1 MMTIDLSSCY
11 LGIEFGSTRIKAVLI
26 SSDYVPLASGGY
38 TWADHLESGYWSYTM
53 DEVKKGLRSCYAE
66 LKKEVRDRYGVV
78 INKVGAIGISAMM
91 HGYLPFDM
99 NWELLTPFRTWRN
112 TTTGEAAEKLTELFS
127 FNIPQRWSVAHLYQA
142 ILNKEDH
149 VARISY
155 LTTLSGYVHY
165 LLTSENVL
173 GVGDASG
180 MFPIDSGTC
189 CYDSVMASK
198 FKALTGLDILKILP
212 NVLKA
217 GDDAGSLTAEGAL
230 LLDEDGDLEIG
241 IPFAPPEGDAGTGM
255 TATDSVRERTGNV
268 SAGTSIFS
276 MVVLEKMLNA
286 VHPEID
292 MVTTPT
298 GKPVAMVHCNNCTTD
313 MNSYVS
319 IIREAVELM
328 GGNSD
333 LDEIYR
339 LLYKKCL
346 EGELDAGAYTVYNYI
361 SGEPVVGLN
370 DGKPIIVR
378 RADKPA
384 RLADFVRAHLYSA
397 LAALAYGMSILRD
410 EGVKIDRLMGH
421 GGLFRHPVTGA
432 KFLASAV
439 DASVYTMKTAGEGG
453 PYGMALLAAYRIRG
467 KGLSLED
474 FLEEKVFKDA
484 EGSRM
489 DPLENEVKGF
499 KVYLD
504 RFLKGL
510 DVEKSAI
517 RCF

>member
-1 MMTIDLSSCY
+1 MELKLESCY

-26 SSDYVPLASGGY
+26 SSEYIPLASGGY
-38 TWADHLESGYWSYTM
+38 TWSDHLESGYWSYSM
-53 DEVKKGLRSCYAE
+53 AEVEKGLRSCYAA
-66 LKKEVRDRYGVV
+66 LKKEVKEKYGVTLTTC
-78 INKVGAIGISAMM
+78 GAIGISAMM
-91 HGYLPFDM
+91 HGYLPFDE
-99 NWELLTPFRTWRN
+99 NGRLLTPFRTWRN
-112 TTTGEAAEKLTELFS
+112 TTTGEAAERLTALFS
-127 FNIPQRWSVAHLYQA
+127 FNVPQRWSIAHLYQA
-142 ILNKEDH
+142 MLNNEQH
-149 VARISY
+149 VKDISY
-155 LTTLSGYVHY
+155 LTTLAGYVHHK
-165 LLTSENVL
+165 LTGRNVL

-180 MFPIDSGTC
+180 MFPIDSEKC
-189 CYDSVMASK
+189 DYDFSMADK
-198 FKALTGLDILKILP
+198 FEQLVHIDVRKIMP
-212 NVLKA
+212 KVLKA
-217 GDDAGSLTAEGAL
+217 GDDAGFLTREGAL
-230 LLDEDGDLEIG
+230 LIDPDGDLKEG

-276 MVVLEKMLNA
+276 MVVLEKMLST

-292 MVTTPT
+292 LVTTPS

-319 IIREAVELM
+319 IIQEAVELM

-346 EGELDAGAYTVYNYI
+346 EGDLDAGAFTVYNYI

-370 DGKPIIVR
+370 DGKPVIIR
-378 RADKPA
+378 RADRPA

-397 LAALAYGMSILRD
+397 LAALAYGMSILQD

-432 KFLASAV
+432 KFLSS
-439 DASVYTMKTAGEGG
+439 SVNATVFTLETAGEGG
-453 PYGMALLAAYRIRG
+453 PYGMAILAAYRVSG
-467 KGLSLED
+467 KGKTLED
-474 FLEEKVFKDA
+474 FLDDEVFRDA
-484 EGSRM
+484 KGSRM
-489 DPLENEVKGF
+489 DPVKEEVEGF
-499 KVYLD
+499 RVYLK
-504 RFLKGL
+504 RFLDGL
-510 DVEKSAI
+510 DVEKEAV

>member
-91 HGYLPFDM
+91 HGYLPFDK

-180 MFPIDSGTC
+180 MFPIDSDTC
-189 CYDSVMASK
+189 GYDSVMASK
-198 FKALTGLDILKILP
+198 FKALTGLDILEILP

-384 RLADFVRAHLYSA
+384 SLADFVRAHLYSA

-474 FLEEKVFKDA
+474 FLDEKVFKDA

-489 DPLENEVKGF
+489 DPLESEVKGF
-499 KVYLD
+499 KAYLD

>member
-1 MMTIDLSSCY
+1 MTIDLSSCY

-38 TWADHLESGYWSYTM
+38 TWADHLESGYWAYTM

-91 HGYLPFDM
+91 HGYLPFDK

-142 ILNKEDH
+142 MLNKEDH

-180 MFPIDSGTC
+180 MFPIDSDTC
-189 CYDSVMASK
+189 GYDSVMASK

-276 MVVLEKMLNA
+276 MVVLEKMLSA
-286 VHPEID
+286 VYPEID

-384 RLADFVRAHLYSA
+384 RL
-397 LAALAYGMSILRD
+397 LR
-410 EGVKIDRLMGH
+410 
-421 GGLFRHPVTGA
+421 
-432 KFLASAV
+432 
-439 DASVYTMKTAGEGG
+439 
-453 PYGMALLAAYRIRG
+453 MACQ
-467 KGLSLED
+467 
-474 FLEEKVFKDA
+474 F
-484 EGSRM
+484 
-489 DPLENEVKGF
+489 
-499 KVYLD
+499 
-504 RFLKGL
+504 
-510 DVEKSAI
+510 
-517 RCF
+517 

>member
-1 MMTIDLSSCY
+1 MELKLESCY

-26 SSDYVPLASGGY
+26 SSEYIPLASGGY
-38 TWADHLESGYWSYTM
+38 TWSDHLESGYWSYSM
-53 DEVKKGLRSCYAE
+53 AEVEKGLRSCYAA
-66 LKKEVRDRYGVV
+66 LKKEVKEKYGVTLTTC
-78 INKVGAIGISAMM
+78 GAIGISAMM
-91 HGYLPFDM
+91 HGYLPFDV
-99 NWELLTPFRTWRN
+99 NGRLLTPFRTWRN
-112 TTTGEAAEKLTELFS
+112 TTTGEAAERLTALFS
-127 FNIPQRWSVAHLYQA
+127 FNVPQRWSIAHLYQA
-142 ILNKEDH
+142 MLNNEQH
-149 VARISY
+149 VKDISY
-155 LTTLSGYVHY
+155 LTTLAGYVHHK
-165 LLTSENVL
+165 LTGRNVL

-180 MFPIDSGTC
+180 MFPIDSEKC
-189 CYDSVMASK
+189 DYDFSMADK
-198 FKALTGLDILKILP
+198 FEQLVHIDVRKIMP
-212 NVLKA
+212 KVLKA
-217 GDDAGSLTAEGAL
+217 GDDAGFLTREGAL
-230 LLDEDGDLEIG
+230 FIDPDGDLKEG

-276 MVVLEKMLNA
+276 MVVLEKMLST

-292 MVTTPT
+292 LVTTPS

-319 IIREAVELM
+319 IIQEAVELM

-346 EGELDAGAYTVYNYI
+346 EGDLDAGAFTVYNYI

-370 DGKPIIVR
+370 DGKPVIIR
-378 RADKPA
+378 RADRPA

-397 LAALAYGMSILRD
+397 LAALAYGMSILQD

-432 KFLASAV
+432 KFLSS
-439 DASVYTMKTAGEGG
+439 SVNATVFTLETAGEGG
-453 PYGMALLAAYRIRG
+453 PYGMAILAAYRVSG
-467 KGLSLED
+467 KGKTLED
-474 FLEEKVFKDA
+474 FLDDEVFRDA
-484 EGSRM
+484 KGFRM
-489 DPLENEVKGF
+489 DPVKEEVEGF
-499 KVYLD
+499 RVYLK
-504 RFLKGL
+504 RFLDGL
-510 DVEKSAI
+510 DVEKEAV

>member
-1 MMTIDLSSCY
+1 MELKLESCY

-26 SSDYVPLASGGY
+26 SSEYIPLASGGY
-38 TWADHLESGYWSYTM
+38 TWSDHLESGYWSYSM
-53 DEVKKGLRSCYAE
+53 AEVEKGLRSCYAA
-66 LKKEVRDRYGVV
+66 LKKEVKEKYGVTLTTC
-78 INKVGAIGISAMM
+78 GAIGISAMM
-91 HGYLPFDM
+91 HGYLPFDE
-99 NWELLTPFRTWRN
+99 NGRLLTPFRTWRN
-112 TTTGEAAEKLTELFS
+112 TTTGEAAERLTALFS
-127 FNIPQRWSVAHLYQA
+127 FNVPQRWSIAHLYQA
-142 ILNKEDH
+142 MLNNEQH
-149 VARISY
+149 VKDISY
-155 LTTLSGYVHY
+155 LTTLAGYVHHK
-165 LLTSENVL
+165 LTGRNVL

-180 MFPIDSGTC
+180 MFPIDSEKC
-189 CYDSVMASK
+189 DYDFSMADK
-198 FKALTGLDILKILP
+198 FEQLVHIDVRKIMP
-212 NVLKA
+212 KVLKA
-217 GDDAGSLTAEGAL
+217 GDDAGFLTREGAL
-230 LLDEDGDLEIG
+230 FIDPDGDLKEG

-276 MVVLEKMLNA
+276 MVVLEKMLST

-292 MVTTPT
+292 LVTTPS

-319 IIREAVELM
+319 IIQEAVELM

-346 EGELDAGAYTVYNYI
+346 EGDLDAGAFTVYNYI

-370 DGKPIIVR
+370 DGKPVIIR
-378 RADKPA
+378 RADRPA

-397 LAALAYGMSILRD
+397 LAALAYGMSILQD

-432 KFLASAV
+432 KFLSS
-439 DASVYTMKTAGEGG
+439 SVNATVFTLETAGEGG
-453 PYGMALLAAYRIRG
+453 PYGMAILAAYRVSG
-467 KGLSLED
+467 KGKTLED
-474 FLEEKVFKDA
+474 FLDDEVFRDA
-484 EGSRM
+484 KGSRM
-489 DPLENEVKGF
+489 DPVKEEVEGF
-499 KVYLD
+499 RVYLK
-504 RFLKGL
+504 RFLDGL
-510 DVEKSAI
+510 DVEKEAV

>member
-1 MMTIDLSSCY
+1 MTIDLSSCY

-91 HGYLPFDM
+91 HGYLPFDK

-180 MFPIDSGTC
+180 MFPIDSDTC
-189 CYDSVMASK
+189 GYDSVMASK
-198 FKALTGLDILKILP
+198 FKALTGLDILEILP

-384 RLADFVRAHLYSA
+384 SLADFVRAHLYSA

-474 FLEEKVFKDA
+474 FLDEKVFKDA

-489 DPLENEVKGF
+489 DPLESEVKGF
-499 KVYLD
+499 KAYLD

>member
-1 MMTIDLSSCY
+1 MELNLESCY

-26 SSDYVPLASGGY
+26 SSGYIPLASGGHS
-38 TWADHLESGYWSYTM
+38 WSDHLESGYWSYTLE
-53 DEVKKGLRSCYAE
+53 EVEKGLRSCYAD
-66 LKKEVRDRYGVV
+66 LKREVKERYGVTLTT
-78 INKVGAIGISAMM
+78 VGAIGISAMM
-91 HGYLPFDM
+91 HGYLPFD
-99 NWELLTPFRTWRN
+99 EKGRLLTPFRTWRN
-112 TTTGEAAEKLTELFS
+112 TTTGEAAEKLTALFS
-127 FNIPQRWSVAHLYQA
+127 FNIPQRWSIAHLYQA
-142 ILNKEDH
+142 LLDNERH
-149 VARISY
+149 VKDISC
-155 LTTLSGYVHY
+155 LTTLAGYVHHK
-165 LLTSENVL
+165 LTGRNVL

-180 MFPIDSGTC
+180 MFPIDPLECG
-189 CYDSVMASK
+189 YDSSMAGK
-198 FKALTGLDILKILP
+198 FENLTGIDIKKIMP
-212 NVLKA
+212 EVLKA
-217 GDDAGSLTAEGAL
+217 GDDAGYLTNEGAL
-230 LLDEDGDLEIG
+230 FLDPEGDLKPG

-276 MVVLEKMLNA
+276 MVVLEEMPGS

-292 MVTTPT
+292 LVTTPS

-319 IIREAVELM
+319 IIQEAVALM

-346 EGELDAGAYTVYNYI
+346 EGDPDAGAFTVYNYI

-370 DGKPIIVR
+370 DGKPVIVR

-432 KFLASAV
+432 KFLS
-439 DASVYTMKTAGEGG
+439 ASVGAPVFTMETAGEGG
-453 PYGMALLAAYRIRG
+453 PYGMALLASYRVDG
-467 KGLSLED
+467 KGKALED
-474 FLEEKVFKDA
+474 YLDEEVFKDVK
-484 EGSRM
+484 GSRM
-489 DPLENEVKGF
+489 DPVKEEVEGF
-499 KVYLD
+499 KSYLN
-504 RFLKGL
+504 RFLAGL
-510 DVEKSAI
+510 DVEKAAVK
-517 RCF
+517 CF

>member
-1 MMTIDLSSCY
+1 MELKLESCY

-26 SSDYVPLASGGY
+26 SSEYIPLASGGY
-38 TWADHLESGYWSYTM
+38 TWSDHLESGYWSYSM
-53 DEVKKGLRSCYAE
+53 AEVEKGLRSCYAA
-66 LKKEVRDRYGVV
+66 LKKEVKEKYGVTLTTC
-78 INKVGAIGISAMM
+78 GAIGISAMM
-91 HGYLPFDM
+91 HGYLPFDE
-99 NWELLTPFRTWRN
+99 NGRLLTPFRTWRN
-112 TTTGEAAEKLTELFS
+112 TTTGEAAERLTALFS
-127 FNIPQRWSVAHLYQA
+127 FNVPQRWSIAHLYQA
-142 ILNKEDH
+142 MLNNEQH
-149 VARISY
+149 VKDISY
-155 LTTLSGYVHY
+155 LTTLAGYVHHK
-165 LLTSENVL
+165 LTGRNVL

-180 MFPIDSGTC
+180 MFPIDSEKC
-189 CYDSVMASK
+189 DYDFSMADK
-198 FKALTGLDILKILP
+198 FEQLVHIDVRKIMP
-212 NVLKA
+212 KVLKA
-217 GDDAGSLTAEGAL
+217 GDDAGFLTREGAL
-230 LLDEDGDLEIG
+230 FIDPDGDLKEG

-276 MVVLEKMLNA
+276 MVVLEKMLST

-292 MVTTPT
+292 LVTTPS

-319 IIREAVELM
+319 IIQEAVELM

-346 EGELDAGAYTVYNYI
+346 EGDLDAGAFTVYNYI

-370 DGKPIIVR
+370 DGKPVIIR
-378 RADKPA
+378 RADRPA

-397 LAALAYGMSILRD
+397 LAALAYGMSILQD

-432 KFLASAV
+432 KFLSS
-439 DASVYTMKTAGEGG
+439 SVNATVFTLETAGEGG
-453 PYGMALLAAYRIRG
+453 PYGMAILAAYRVSG
-467 KGLSLED
+467 KGKTLED
-474 FLEEKVFKDA
+474 FLDDEVFRDA
-484 EGSRM
+484 KGSRM
-489 DPLENEVKGF
+489 DPVKEEVKGF
-499 KVYLD
+499 RVYLK
-504 RFLKGL
+504 RFLDGL
-510 DVEKSAI
+510 DVEKEAV